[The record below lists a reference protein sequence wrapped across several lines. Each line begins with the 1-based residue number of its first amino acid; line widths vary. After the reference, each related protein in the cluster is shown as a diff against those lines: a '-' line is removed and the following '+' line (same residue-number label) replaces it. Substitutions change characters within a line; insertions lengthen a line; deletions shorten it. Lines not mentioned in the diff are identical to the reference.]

1 MCTVGYDLDTHA
13 LYVYHNLVTEKAVAT
28 LILQIILLLS
38 TSHTTYLCVDL
49 HTTTGSSCRNMHEKN
64 YDSLMIQEIKL
75 LTQY

>member
-1 MCTVGYDLDTHA
+1 VGYDLDTHA
-13 LYVYHNLVTEKAVAT
+13 LYVYHNIVTEKAVAT

-38 TSHTTYLCVDL
+38 TSHTTYLGVDL
-49 HTTTGSSCRNMHEKN
+49 HTTCSNCRNVHEKN